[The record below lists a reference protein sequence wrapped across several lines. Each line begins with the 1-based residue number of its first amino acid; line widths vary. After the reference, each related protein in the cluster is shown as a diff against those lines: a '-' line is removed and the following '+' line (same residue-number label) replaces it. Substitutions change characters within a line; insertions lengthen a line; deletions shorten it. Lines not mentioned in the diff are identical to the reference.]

1 MLKNSRDSEKL
12 ASLKQ
17 ADISCFKH
25 IPDTSYF
32 KNIFQILLILKI
44 YSSMYVVVYIK
55 LFNIFF
61 IFAAFFALENFAME
75 QVSILN

>member
-25 IPDTSYF
+25 IPDTYF
-32 KNIFQILLILKI
+32 KNIFQILILKI